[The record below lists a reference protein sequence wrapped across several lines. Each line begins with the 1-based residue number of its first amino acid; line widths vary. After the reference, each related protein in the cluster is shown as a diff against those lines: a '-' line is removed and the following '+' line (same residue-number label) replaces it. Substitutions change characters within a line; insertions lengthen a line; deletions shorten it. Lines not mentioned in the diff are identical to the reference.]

1 MKLIDAIRDARLFAH
16 PFGDEIWRV
25 WRTFLAAL
33 FAETPRESDFERYRE
48 ATGRRHWPMKPFTEA
63 WLVIGRRGG
72 KSQIAVLSSR
82 STSRASAITPKC
94 SQPASGGRSA
104 SSQRISARQEMSSAT
119 SAGCSGQCRCSKR

>member
-72 KSQIAVLSSR
+72 KSQIAALL
-82 STSRASAITPKC
+82 AGWL
-94 SQPASGGRSA
+94 PAFLHPSPGA
-104 SSQRISARQEMSSAT
+104 P
-119 SAGCSGQCRCSKR
+119 AGAA